1 MLWRLF
7 LFCVSALGV
16 FGADGEARFLSN
28 ARQLVFDGKRS
39 GEGYFSSDGKAMVF
53 QSEREEGNPFY
64 QIYVLDLESGGSTR
78 ISPGIGKT
86 TCGFFRWPLNEEVL
100 FGSTHLDP
108 HAKEKQKAELEFRAS
123 GKQRRYSWDYDETMD
138 IFVARRDGSGLRR
151 LTEAKGYDAEGAFSP
166 DGKLIVFCSLR
177 DAYERELSADER
189 NLLEKDPAYFGEIW
203 LMNAD
208 GSGQRRL
215 TRTPGYDGGPF
226 FSPDGKRIIWRRFD
240 EKGTVA
246 DIYTMALDGSDVRQL
261 TDFKAMSWAPYF
273 HPSGKYVI
281 FASNKEGFSNFELYM
296 VDAEGAREPVWV
308 TFTDGFDGLPVF
320 SPDGKKLA
328 WTSNRTSEKASQIFL
343 ADWNHEAA
351 LAALISGARVDRTHR
366 ANKTNTG
373 NAGGKF
379 NAEITERDL
388 KEQVGFLAS
397 EKLEGRKTG
406 TAGTRLAAEFLA
418 KELEAAGALPWDGT
432 NYLQEF
438 EFSAGVNVISN
449 RNRFEVNG
457 KAFELGKDFHPLG
470 FTESAAAEGEVVFVG
485 YGLSAP
491 GAGEQRGY
499 DSYAGLDVS
508 NKVVVALRYVPEG
521 VDAKRRAELNRYAGL
536 RYKATIARNHGAKA
550 LLVVTGPNSPNAGEL
565 AGFGGD
571 GSSAG
576 SGIVALTISGNAADA
591 LFAGSGTTLKDLQS
605 GLDTENPHAVASLA
619 LTNARV
625 KIEAAVKSV
634 RKKDFNVVGL
644 LPSGSSA
651 TGNETVLIGAHY
663 DHLGH
668 GESGGFAVK
677 GEENKIHPGADDNA
691 SGCAAVLE
699 MAAALVAQSRTNP
712 LPRSVMFAF
721 WSGEEIGLIGSSHF
735 AEKAPFP
742 ITNVVAYLNFDMVG
756 RLRENKL
763 TVQGVGSSSAWK
775 KLLERRNVAAGFSLQ
790 LMDDPYAPTDVTAFY
805 PKGVPV
811 LHFFTGSHEEY
822 HRPSDTAETLNYE
835 GLERV
840 TKFVAALARDLATAK
855 ERPDYLKVER
865 SQREGSRDAL
875 RVYLGTIPD
884 YATEVA
890 GVKLSGTRGGSPA
903 DKAGLKAGDVIV
915 EFAGQKITNI
925 YDYTY
930 ALDAAKIGQPLRIV
944 VKRGE
949 ARVEVTVIPEAR
961 K

>member
-1 MLWRLF
+1 
-7 LFCVSALGV
+7 
-16 FGADGEARFLSN
+16 
-28 ARQLVFDGKRS
+28 
-39 GEGYFSSDGKAMVF
+39 
-53 QSEREEGNPFY
+53 
-64 QIYVLDLESGGSTR
+64 
-78 ISPGIGKT
+78 
-86 TCGFFRWPLNEEVL
+86 
-100 FGSTHLDP
+100 
-108 HAKEKQKAELEFRAS
+108 
-123 GKQRRYSWDYDETMD
+123 
-138 IFVARRDGSGLRR
+138 
-151 LTEAKGYDAEGAFSP
+151 
-166 DGKLIVFCSLR
+166 
-177 DAYERELSADER
+177 
-189 NLLEKDPAYFGEIW
+189 
-203 LMNAD
+203 MNAD

-215 TRTPGYDGGPF
+215 TKTPGYDGGPF
-226 FSPDGKRIIWRRFD
+226 FSPDGRRIIWRRFD

-246 DIYTMALDGSDVRQL
+246 DIYTMALDGSDVKRL

-296 VDAEGAREPVWV
+296 VDAEGTREPVRV

-328 WTSNRTSEKASQIFL
+328 WTSNRTSEKVSQIFL
-343 ADWNHEAA
+343 ANWNDSAAGEA
-351 LAALISGARVDRTHR
+351 LASGAKKDT
-366 ANKTNTG
+366 
-373 NAGGKF
+373 KF
-379 NAEITERDL
+379 SAEILESDL
-388 KEQVGFLAS
+388 KEEVGFLAS
-397 EKLEGRKTG
+397 EKLAGRKTG
-406 TAGTRLAAEFLA
+406 TEGTKLAAAFLA
-418 KELEAAGALPWDGT
+418 EQLKAAGVAPWDGT

-449 RNRFEVNG
+449 RNQFAANG
-457 KAFELGKDFHPLG
+457 KTFELGKDFHPLA
-470 FTESAAAEGEVVFVG
+470 FTESTNVESDVVFVG

-491 GAGEQRGY
+491 ASSEGLAY
-499 DSYAGLDVS
+499 DSYAGINVS

-521 VDAKRRAELNRYAGL
+521 VDAKRRQELNRYAGL

-576 SGIVALTISGNAADA
+576 SGIVAMTISGSVAEA
-591 LFAGSGTTLKDLQS
+591 LFAGSGTTLKELQS
-605 GLDTENPHAVASLA
+605 GLDNENPHAAGSLA

-625 KIEAAVKSV
+625 KIEAAVESV
-634 RKKDFNVVGL
+634 RKKDFNVVGVV
-644 LPSGSSA
+644 PSPNSA
-651 TGNETVLIGAHY
+651 TGNEIVLVGAHY

-668 GESGGFAVK
+668 GESGGLAVK

-699 MAAALVAQSRTNP
+699 MAAALAAQSRTNP
-712 LPRSVMFAF
+712 LPRTVVFAF

-735 AEKAPFP
+735 AEKPPFP

-756 RLRENKL
+756 RLRDNKL

-775 KLLERRNVAAGFSLQ
+775 KLLEKRNVAAGFALQ

-822 HRPSDTAETLNYE
+822 HRPGDTPDTLNYG

-840 TKFVAALARDLATAK
+840 TKFVTTLTRDLATAK

-865 SQREGSRDAL
+865 SERGGSRDAL

-884 YATEVA
+884 YATEVQ
-890 GVKLSGTRGGSPA
+890 GVKLSGARGGSPA

-915 EFAGQKITNI
+915 EFAGQKIANI

-930 ALDAAKIGQPLRIV
+930 ALDAAKIGQPLKIV

-949 ARVEVTVIPEAR
+949 ERVEVTVVPEAR